1 MHSEII
7 PVSLPGRSYEVH
19 VGAGLLDSVGE
30 LAAKIRKP
38 AKCAILADSNT
49 GPLFADRLSRSLRA
63 AGFTPV
69 TIEVPAGESS
79 KAMSQVEFCC
89 DEMIRAGLDRHACLF
104 ALGGGVVG
112 DLGGFVAS
120 IFYRGIPY
128 FQIPTTIVAQVDS
141 SVGGKTGVNSR
152 LGKNLIGAFH
162 QPAAVFA
169 DPETLGTLPDREFN
183 EGLAE
188 VVKHAVIRDAP
199 LLERL
204 PPSRSEGLSELIARN
219 VKIKADIVSA
229 DEKETLGLRA
239 LLNFGH
245 TIGHAIENAA
255 GYGVYL
261 HGEAIS
267 LGLVAALWL
276 SVKHA
281 GLPEADMA
289 SVIEKLA
296 ALQLPIR
303 LGDELSNEV
312 LLAAMGTDKKF
323 ESGAIR
329 FVLTPRLGEAFVS
342 TEVSREAIA
351 EAIQYL
357 RRA

>member
-1 MHSEII
+1 MHSKII

-19 VGAGLLDSVGE
+19 VGASLLDSVGE

-38 AKCAILADSNT
+38 TKCAILADSNT
-49 GPLFADRLSRSLRA
+49 GPLFAERLSRSLRA
-63 AGFTPV
+63 AGFIPA

-141 SVGGKTGVNSR
+141 SVGGKTGVNSQ

-169 DPETLGTLPDREFN
+169 DPETLSTLPDREFN

-188 VVKHAVIRDAP
+188 VVKHAVIRDAAM
-199 LLERL
+199 LDQL
-204 PPSRSEGLSELIARN
+204 PPLRNEGLSELIARN

-267 LGLVAALWL
+267 LGLVSALWL
-276 SVKHA
+276 SVNQA
-281 GLPEADMA
+281 GLPEVDMTT
-289 SVIEKLA
+289 VIQKLE
-296 ALQLPIR
+296 ALKLPTR
-303 LGDELSNEV
+303 LGDELSDEL

-329 FVLTPRLGEAFVS
+329 FVLTSQLGDAFVS
-342 TEVSREAIA
+342 KEISREALL
-351 EAIQYL
+351 EAIQFL
-357 RRA
+357 RRD